1 MTDLAALAASLAAHP
16 HVTGKRDIDTACA
29 ALGLSQDSP
38 GRPGDDAA
46 AIRDGDGWQLMATE
60 GFMNDFVAS
69 APWFA
74 GWCAVM
80 VNLSDILAM
89 GGRPTAVTNA
99 LWAPDAA
106 TAQEI
111 LRGMRAAS
119 EAYGIPIVGGHTNLR
134 TAQPQLAAAI
144 YGRAKALITS
154 FDASPGDVLIAAA
167 DLRGAYAG
175 DTSNFPA
182 FLNAPQERL
191 RGDMEILPQLA
202 EAGLVT
208 AGKDISQGGIAGTAL
223 MLAECSG
230 VGIRLDPLRIEA
242 PDGDLT
248 RWMTAFP
255 SFGFLLT
262 ARPGHAAAVLA
273 RFHARQISAAV
284 IGEVTSGSTLS
295 LADGA
300 GQHLI
305 WDHAAQPYLGLAPL
319 KEACPCLKPVS
330 ASAGPTG
337 TRKTAIPPPPSSATI
352 CRRVRPTASMT
363 STLAAAKRS
372 TLPR

>member
-1 MTDLAALAASLAAHP
+1 MIDVADLAAHLAAHP
-16 HVTGKRDIDTACA
+16 HVTGKRDIDVACA
-29 ALGLSQDSP
+29 ALGLSQNSP

-46 AIRDGDGWQLMATE
+46 AIPDGDGWQLMATE

-80 VNLSDILAM
+80 VNMSDILAM

-99 LWAPDAA
+99 LWAPDATA
-106 TAQEI
+106 AQEI
-111 LRGMRAAS
+111 LRGMKEAS

-144 YGRAKALITS
+144 WGHAKVLITS
-154 FDASPGDVLIAAA
+154 FGAQPGDVLIACA
-167 DLRGAYAG
+167 DQRGAYAG
-175 DTSNFPA
+175 DSSNFPA
-182 FLNAPQERL
+182 FLNAPHERL
-191 RGDMEILPQLA
+191 RGDMEILPALA
-202 EAGLVT
+202 EDGLVT

-230 VGIRLDPLRIEA
+230 VGISLDPNVITP

-262 ARPGHAAAVLA
+262 AKPENAAAILS
-273 RFHARQISAAV
+273 RFHRREIGAEV
-284 IGEVTSGSTLS
+284 IGTVVAGSALTLNDVT
-295 LADGA
+295 AD
-300 GQHLI
+300 HLI
-305 WDHAAQPYLGLAPL
+305 WDHAAAPYLGLAPI
-319 KEACPCLKPVS
+319 KEPDHA
-330 ASAGPTG
+330 
-337 TRKTAIPPPPSSATI
+337 
-352 CRRVRPTASMT
+352 
-363 STLAAAKRS
+363 
-372 TLPR
+372 

>member
-1 MTDLAALAASLAAHP
+1 MTDLAALAAHLAAHP
-16 HVTGKRDIDTACA
+16 HVIGKRDIDVACA
-29 ALGLSQDSP
+29 ALDLTQHSP

-60 GFMNDFVAS
+60 GFMNDFVAA

-80 VNLSDILAM
+80 VNMNDILAM

-99 LWAPDAA
+99 LWAPDIAI
-106 TAQEI
+106 AQEI
-111 LRGMRAAS
+111 LRGMKDAS
-119 EAYGIPIVGGHTNLR
+119 DAYDIPIVGGHTNLH

-144 YGRAKALITS
+144 WGRANALITS
-154 FDASPGDVLIAAA
+154 FDAQPGDVVITCA

-175 DTSNFPA
+175 DSSNFPA
-182 FLNAPQERL
+182 FLQAPKDRL
-191 RGDMEILPQLA
+191 RADMAILPALA

-230 VGIRLDPLRIEA
+230 VGITIDPARIMA

-262 ARPGHAAAVLA
+262 ATPENAAAVLA
-273 RFHARQISAAV
+273 RFHACDIAATV
-284 IGEVTSGSTLS
+284 IGDVVAGSSLS
-295 LADGA
+295 LSDAA
-300 GQHLI
+300 RAHLV
-305 WDHAAQPYLGLAPL
+305 WDHAAAPYLGLAPP
-319 KEACPCLKPVS
+319 KEPAH
-330 ASAGPTG
+330 A
-337 TRKTAIPPPPSSATI
+337 
-352 CRRVRPTASMT
+352 
-363 STLAAAKRS
+363 
-372 TLPR
+372 

>member
-1 MTDLAALAASLAAHP
+1 MTDVAALAAHLASHP
-16 HVTGKRDIDTACA
+16 HVTGKRDIDVACA
-29 ALGLSQDSP
+29 ALELTQNSP

-46 AIRDGDGWQLMATE
+46 AIADGDGWQLMATE

-80 VNLSDILAM
+80 VNMSDILAM

-99 LWAPDAA
+99 LWAPDVA

-111 LRGMRAAS
+111 LRGMKEAS
-119 EAYGIPIVGGHTNLR
+119 AAYGIPIVGGHTNLR

-144 YGRAKALITS
+144 WGRAKALITS
-154 FDASPGDVLIAAA
+154 FTAQPDDVLIASA

-175 DTSNFPA
+175 DGSNFPA
-182 FLNAPQERL
+182 FLNAPHERL
-191 RGDMEILPQLA
+191 RVDMEIMPSLA
-202 EAGLVT
+202 EDGLVT

-230 VGIRLDPLRIEA
+230 VGITIDAGRIRP
-242 PDGDLT
+242 PDGDLR

-262 ARPGHAAAVLA
+262 AKPEHAQSVLS
-273 RFHARQISAAV
+273 RFQKRDISAEV
-284 IGEVTSGSTLS
+284 IGSVTAGSALTLISGTT
-295 LADGA
+295 
-300 GQHLI
+300 QHLI
-305 WDHAAQPYLGLAPL
+305 WDHAAAPYLGLAPI
-319 KEACPCLKPVS
+319 KEAIH
-330 ASAGPTG
+330 A
-337 TRKTAIPPPPSSATI
+337 
-352 CRRVRPTASMT
+352 
-363 STLAAAKRS
+363 
-372 TLPR
+372 